1 MTTKII
7 IDLFNGKN
15 EHISRYVINDTIKNN
30 DDIDIDE
37 ILYNKDGSIQHK
49 SKMNGADDELIIDQ
63 YFSNTSNVVGE
74 YSKINIESLSDPD
87 LTMFNKLFLNNYE
100 IPDCVD
106 LKVSP
111 NVKLTNLPKINSNP
125 EKDTC
130 PICLEELYN
139 EPVSYISGNKGNVQY
154 CNHKF
159 HSKCIQTYCSKNE
172 ECLCPLCRK
181 KIEYGD
187 IKQLGGMNDKRPP
200 KSIEDIMSLNR
211 ENSNIFKRRPL
222 PPKSLPNMDNN
233 AIIQK
238 ALNKIN
244 NRQNITQN
252 SSQPISDARYPELNY
267 GGKKRKSKKSKKNRK
282 YAKKNRTHT
291 KKNRTR
297 SKTNRK

>member
-1 MTTKII
+1 
-7 IDLFNGKN
+7 
-15 EHISRYVINDTIKNN
+15 
-30 DDIDIDE
+30 
-37 ILYNKDGSIQHK
+37 
-49 SKMNGADDELIIDQ
+49 
-63 YFSNTSNVVGE
+63 
-74 YSKINIESLSDPD
+74 
-87 LTMFNKLFLNNYE
+87 
-100 IPDCVD
+100 
-106 LKVSP
+106 
-111 NVKLTNLPKINSNP
+111 
-125 EKDTC
+125 
-130 PICLEELYN
+130 
-139 EPVSYISGNKGNVQY
+139 
-154 CNHKF
+154 
-159 HSKCIQTYCSKNE
+159 
-172 ECLCPLCRK
+172 
-181 KIEYGD
+181 
-187 IKQLGGMNDKRPP
+187 
-200 KSIEDIMSLNR
+200 MSLNR